1 MGIGLLVKVNSA
13 PRRRG
18 MATGTLPPAPPGYR
32 YIFRP
37 WRKCAHTGKVLYAKA
52 FGLKAWPILIPV

>member
-1 MGIGLLVKVNSA
+1 
-13 PRRRG
+13 
-18 MATGTLPPAPPGYR
+18 MASGSLPPAPPGYR

-37 WRKCAHTGKVLYAKA
+37 VRKCAHTGKVLYAKA

>member
-1 MGIGLLVKVNSA
+1 
-13 PRRRG
+13 
-18 MATGTLPPAPPGYR
+18 MATGSLPPAPPGYR